1 MFWLLKYKVI
11 LDESRMSFSFV
22 SIFVFPVFSSR
33 KEKLKLIPFYVH
45 LYTIFFIKMMRED
58 QMRKN

>member
-33 KEKLKLIPFYVH
+33 KEKLKLISFYVH
-45 LYTIFFIKMMRED
+45 LYTIFFY
-58 QMRKN
+58 